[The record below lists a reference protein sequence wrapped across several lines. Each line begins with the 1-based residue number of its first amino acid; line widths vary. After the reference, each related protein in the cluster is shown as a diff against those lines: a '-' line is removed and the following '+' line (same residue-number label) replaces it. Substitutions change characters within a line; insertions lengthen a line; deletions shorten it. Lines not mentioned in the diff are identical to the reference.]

1 MTQLVQGF
9 GLKKLYYKLNMTIIK
24 YYERL
29 FILKF
34 GCQKR
39 GQEHEHIDS
48 SVVRYASARTCPAF
62 FNKRSLRWGTIAW
75 LNISELLIRK

>member
-48 SVVRYASARTCPAF
+48 SVVLMPVRVLVLH
-62 FNKRSLRWGTIAW
+62 SLIKG
-75 LNISELLIRK
+75 LSDGELLHG

>member
-34 GCQKR
+34 CCQKR

-48 SVVRYASARTCPAF
+48 SVVLMPVRVLVLH
-62 FNKRSLRWGTIAW
+62 SLIKG
-75 LNISELLIRK
+75 LSDGELLHG